1 MVRSRGVILVDVI
14 VGTLLLGIALVVLI
28 TIAGRAQS
36 AQADGEQLQIAAS
49 LIDEQLNLVLARG
62 PDNYAASFPIEGPCD
77 TPFADYTY
85 KLTFADGQGG
95 YPYTVTCSVSWIAAG
110 RPRSASVQTL
120 IAARLGE
127 DPDPDRVPTTSI
139 IRPE

>member
-14 VGTLLLGIALVVLI
+14 VGTLLLGIALIVLI

-36 AQADGEQLQIAAS
+36 AQAEGEQLQIAAS

-77 TPFADYTY
+77 TPFSDYTY
-85 KLTFADGQGG
+85 KLTIADGQGG